1 MRPRVAGVA
10 EKVVSTLQECNEI
23 TVKHMILLHVSVMI
37 SHVNMY
43 GTHVLLCV
51 AFLIWLIL
59 YVSVLRTHAFVINS
73 VEIRF
78 IYRVGLFNALP
89 CSSARMSSCLQISYC
104 T

>member
-1 MRPRVAGVA
+1 M
-10 EKVVSTLQECNEI
+10 STLQECNEI
-23 TVKHMILLHVSVMI
+23 TVKHMMLLHVSVMI

-51 AFLIWLIL
+51 AFLIL

-78 IYRVGLFNALP
+78 IFRVGLFNALP
-89 CSSARMSSCLQISYC
+89 WSSAKMNSCLQISYC